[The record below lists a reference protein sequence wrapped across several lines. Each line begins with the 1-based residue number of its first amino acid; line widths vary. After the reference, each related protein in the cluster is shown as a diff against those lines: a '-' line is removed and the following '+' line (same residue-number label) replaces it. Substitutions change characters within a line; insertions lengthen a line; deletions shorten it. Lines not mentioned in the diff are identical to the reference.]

1 MKIIRALGITLLSLT
16 LAALSLPSH
25 AEDKM
30 PAPDFTLKSLSG
42 KNIKLSEQ
50 RGDVVMINFWA
61 SWCGPCLQEMPA
73 LEQLH
78 QRYKDLGFTLLGVN
92 VEQNTDDAKDYLKN
106 VNVTF
111 PILFD
116 ITNEVSDT
124 YEISGMPTTYLVDRD
139 GNLRK
144 LYVGYQPGTSEE
156 TYQQEIKALL
166 KE

>member
-1 MKIIRALGITLLSLT
+1 MKIIRAFGISLLSLT
-16 LAALSLPSH
+16 LGLAALASH
-25 AEDKM
+25 AEEKM

-61 SWCGPCLQEMPA
+61 SWCGPCLQELPA
-73 LEQLH
+73 LEHLH

-92 VEQNTDDAKDYLKN
+92 VEQDLKEAKEYLKK
-106 VNVTF
+106 VGVTF

-116 ITNEVSDT
+116 VTNQVSDT
-124 YEISGMPTTYLVDRD
+124 YAINGMPTTYLVDRD

>member
-1 MKIIRALGITLLSLT
+1 MKIIRSLGITLLSLVLG
-16 LAALSLPSH
+16 LAALPSH

-30 PAPDFTLKSLSG
+30 AAPDFTLKSLSG
-42 KNIKLSEQ
+42 TNIKLSEL

-73 LEQLH
+73 LEHIH

-92 VEQNTDDAKDYLKN
+92 VEQDLREAKAYLKKIDI
-106 VNVTF
+106 TF

-116 ITNEVSDT
+116 VTNQVSAE

-144 LYVGYQPGTSEE
+144 LYIGYQPGISED
-156 TYQQEIKALL
+156 TYQREIKALL

>member
-1 MKIIRALGITLLSLT
+1 MNITRALGITLLSL
-16 LAALSLPSH
+16 AFSLVAQNSY
-25 AEDKM
+25 AEETM
-30 PAPDFTLKSLSG
+30 LAPDFSLKTISG
-42 KNIKLSEQ
+42 KNIKLSEL
-50 RGDVVMINFWA
+50 RGNVVMINFWA

-92 VEQNTDDAKDYLKN
+92 VEHDIKEAKDYLKK
-106 VNVTF
+106 VDISF

-116 ITNEVSDT
+116 VTNQVSNE

-144 LYVGYQPGTSEE
+144 LYIGYQPGSSEE
-156 TYQQEIKALL
+156 VYQQEIKALL

>member
-1 MKIIRALGITLLSLT
+1 MKIFRTLGITLLSLT
-16 LAALSLPSH
+16 LGMATLPSH
-25 AEDKM
+25 AEDKI
-30 PAPDFTLKSLSG
+30 PAPDFTLKSLDG

-92 VEQNTDDAKDYLKN
+92 VEQDLKEAKAYLNK

-116 ITNEVSDT
+116 VTNQVSNE
-124 YEISGMPTTYLVDRD
+124 YEISAMPTTYLVDRD

-144 LYVGYQPGTSEE
+144 LYMGYQPETSEE
-156 TYQQEIKALL
+156 IYQQEIKALL

>member
-1 MKIIRALGITLLSLT
+1 MKIFRALGITLLSLT
-16 LAALSLPSH
+16 LGLVTLPSH

-50 RGDVVMINFWA
+50 RGDVVMLNFWA

-92 VEQNTDDAKDYLKN
+92 VEQNIDDAKAYLKN

-124 YEISGMPTTYLVDRD
+124 YEINGMPTTYLVDRD

-144 LYVGYQPGTSEE
+144 LYVGYQPGSSEE